1 MPTKKILL
9 IIGAVLIA
17 GAAILATVKIISG
30 NSKQATEDAQAIAL
44 KQRVAEMSQEICP
57 IVDPDGFG
65 VITHLTLE
73 DSCLTYN
80 VFVKDESID
89 FVALQDLL
97 DKADDMPAVTLR
109 MIMDQGGEA
118 SEAMWDFLETNRLG
132 IKTKLTNQK
141 EETCFVIASFDS
153 LSEEY
158 YRFK

>member
-1 MPTKKILL
+1 MSTKKILL
-9 IIGAVLIA
+9 IIGSVLIA
-17 GAAILATVKIISG
+17 GAAILATVKIIS
-30 NSKQATEDAQAIAL
+30 NSSKQSPEEPQTIAL
-44 KQRVAEMSQEICP
+44 EKRVAEMSQEICP
-57 IVDPDGFG
+57 IIDPDGFG

-89 FVALQDLL
+89 FVALQKLL
-97 DKADDMPAVTLR
+97 DEADDMPAVTLR